1 MITVVF
7 ALHELERIAENQE
20 RIVSA
25 LDDLTAEVAKLTA
38 SVDAAITA
46 LSNSQNDSTQLAALT
61 TQLTTVQA
69 QLDAAV
75 AKTVTPPTP

>member
-1 MITVVF
+1 MFEST
-7 ALHELERIAENQE
+7 HQELKHILKNQE
-20 RIVSA
+20 RLMSA
-25 LDDLTAEVAKLTA
+25 LDDLTAEITKLTA

-46 LSNSQNDSTQLAALT
+46 LGNSQNDTAQLTALT
-61 TQLTTVQA
+61 TQLVTVQA